1 MSKNDNDKNIFFH
14 SDSFELCEQDRWLP
28 IANVDRVMRLCLPE
42 NAKISKEAK
51 ECMQECVSEFI
62 SFITSQA
69 AEKCSIEKRK
79 TLNGEDILY
88 ALFSLGFENYAE
100 VLRIYLAKYRVFEL
114 DEVEKRRLK
123 YLARKEK
130 LKCDKVK
137 IVKPKI
143 DNNKPTKPAIIN
155 DILRQ
160 PPLSVYEL
168 LSTNNANEINNNEI
182 NSNSNSNTNIN
193 NNINN
198 NILQQNSFQ
207 GIDEKMD
214 DEIDQDTSQDIS
226 QDIDQDI
233 DQDMSQDMYWSLQRS
248 DMPLKVLIDDQ
259 QIDSIMQESSI
270 DEEDSS

>member
-1 MSKNDNDKNIFFH
+1 
-14 SDSFELCEQDRWLP
+14 
-28 IANVDRVMRLCLPE
+28 MRLCLPE

-168 LSTNNANEINNNEI
+168 LSTNNANEINTNEI
-182 NSNSNSNTNIN
+182 NSNSNSNSNTNIN

-198 NILQQNSFQ
+198 NITQQNSFQ
-207 GIDEKMD
+207 GIDEEMD
-214 DEIDQDTSQDIS
+214 DEIDQDMS

-233 DQDMSQDMYWSLQRS
+233 SQDMYWSLQRS

-259 QIDSIMQESSI
+259 QIDNIMQESSI